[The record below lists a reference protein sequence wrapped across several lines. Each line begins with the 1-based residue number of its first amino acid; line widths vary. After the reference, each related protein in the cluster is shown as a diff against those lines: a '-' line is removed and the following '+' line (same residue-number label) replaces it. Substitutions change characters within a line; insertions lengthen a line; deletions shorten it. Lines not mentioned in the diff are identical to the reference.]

1 MNRNDIRRILQ
12 KYFEDPVVGGFSY
25 LGFSPNG
32 VTILGLMVAG
42 LAAAVISFG
51 YLWVGGIVMLA
62 GACLDLVD
70 GSLARRKG
78 LISDFGAL
86 LDSVLDRLQE
96 AIILLGLLIYFLRDS
111 NDVGIVLVYTTFVSS
126 VMVSYLRARSEG
138 LGIECKTGLMT
149 RPERVVIMSGG
160 IIASAWIEE
169 GLFVCMAVISVL
181 GLMTVAQRLIHSFRM
196 FRRKSG

>member
-42 LAAAVISFG
+42 VAAAVISFG

-86 LDSVLDRLQE
+86 LDSVLDRL
-96 AIILLGLLIYFLRDS
+96 
-111 NDVGIVLVYTTFVSS
+111 
-126 VMVSYLRARSEG
+126 
-138 LGIECKTGLMT
+138 
-149 RPERVVIMSGG
+149 
-160 IIASAWIEE
+160 
-169 GLFVCMAVISVL
+169 
-181 GLMTVAQRLIHSFRM
+181 
-196 FRRKSG
+196 

>member
-42 LAAAVISFG
+42 VAAAVISFG

-86 LDSVLDRLQE
+86 LDLS
-96 AIILLGLLIYFLRDS
+96 
-111 NDVGIVLVYTTFVSS
+111 
-126 VMVSYLRARSEG
+126 
-138 LGIECKTGLMT
+138 
-149 RPERVVIMSGG
+149 
-160 IIASAWIEE
+160 
-169 GLFVCMAVISVL
+169 
-181 GLMTVAQRLIHSFRM
+181 LIHI
-196 FRRKSG
+196 

>member
-169 GLFVCMAVISVL
+169 
-181 GLMTVAQRLIHSFRM
+181 
-196 FRRKSG
+196 